1 MASQPCA
8 QSKPAKK
15 TLTLGEKIE
24 VIRRY
29 EKGGTG
35 ARGLAKEFGVG
46 KTQIQNIVKRKR
58 EYLEDYEKNA
68 PISKKRNTRQS
79 LYDDVNKLC
88 WHYFCETS
96 SKPVTGPML
105 QQQALK
111 FAEQLGVVG
120 FKASNGWLE
129 SFKNRHNITIGSKGV
144 GVVQNWADKIAD
156 IMTSYSAEDIY
167 SMEETGLFFRGTTS
181 SQVTALLEGDHSYFS
196 RAKQA
201 QDSLTIVLCAN
212 MAGEKEKPLV
222 IGQPANPPCFR
233 NVQPSSLPVTY
244 AHNKMAWMTSE
255 LFLDWLRSLDR
266 KMGEQNR
273 KILLF
278 LQQTPS
284 RPHVKLRNIQLTF
297 FPPNTPARL
306 QPMQQGVIHS
316 FKLKYRRR
324 QLRRILQERQRQCG
338 ATDEQLAGQVTV
350 LEAIQWI
357 GSAWEEVTPHT
368 IQTCFVKAGCAQPGT
383 LDSLYITY

>member
-1 MASQPCA
+1 MASELCV

-129 SFKNRHNITIGSKGV
+129 SFKNRHNITIGTKGV
-144 GVVQNWADKIAD
+144 GVVQNCGRPRYLQYGRTAV
-156 IMTSYSAEDIY
+156 
-167 SMEETGLFFRGTTS
+167 FRGTTS

-212 MAGEKEKPLV
+212 MAGEKERPLV

-297 FPPNTPARL
+297 FPPINTP
-306 QPMQQGVIHS
+306 
-316 FKLKYRRR
+316 
-324 QLRRILQERQRQCG
+324 
-338 ATDEQLAGQVTV
+338 
-350 LEAIQWI
+350 
-357 GSAWEEVTPHT
+357 
-368 IQTCFVKAGCAQPGT
+368 
-383 LDSLYITY
+383 